1 MKNPIPKLISWLLV
15 LLWLPLSL
23 LAAQNAE
30 FQEGTHY
37 RRLDT
42 PVSTSTVDKIEVV
55 ELFWYGCPHC
65 YSLESVIDRW
75 LEEDKPE
82 NAEFVRI
89 PAVLNRN
96 WELGARA
103 FYTAKE
109 LGVLDKIH
117 SPLMNAI
124 HAEGRPMRNEADLA
138 EFFTEQGVD
147 KEAFHKAYNS
157 FAVETKL
164 RRAQQLVRSYG
175 VHSVPS
181 FVINGQYVVNTSMAG
196 SQERLFEIINYLIQR
211 ETEQGKAKIG

>member
-1 MKNPIPKLISWLLV
+1 MKNPTLKLIPWLLV

-23 LAAQNAE
+23 PAAENAE

-42 PVSTSTVDKIEVV
+42 PVATSTEDKIEVV

-65 YSLESVIDRW
+65 YSLEPAIDHW
-75 LEEDKPE
+75 LEEKKSE
-82 NAEFVRI
+82 NVEFVRI

-103 FYTAKE
+103 FYTAKA

-124 HAEGRPMRNEADLA
+124 HAQRRPMRNEADLA
-138 EFFTEQGVD
+138 EFFAGQGVD
-147 KEAFHKAYNS
+147 KESFHKAYNS
-157 FAVETKL
+157 FAVETQL
-164 RRAQQLVRSYG
+164 RRAQQLVRGYG

-181 FVINGQYVVNTSMAG
+181 FVINGEYVVTASMAG
-196 SQERLFEIINYLIQR
+196 SEERLFEVINHLIQK
-211 ETEQGKAKIG
+211 EAEQG

>member
-1 MKNPIPKLISWLLV
+1 MKTPLLKLIPWLLV
-15 LLWLPLSL
+15 LLGLPLSIP
-23 LAAQNAE
+23 AAENAE

-37 RRLDT
+37 RRLAT
-42 PVSTSTVDKIEVV
+42 PVSTSTEDKIEVV

-65 YSLESVIDRW
+65 YSLEPAIDRW

-103 FYTAKE
+103 FYTARE
-109 LGVLDKIH
+109 LDVLDKIH

-124 HAEGRPMRNEADLA
+124 HAQGRPMRNEADLA
-138 EFFTEQGVD
+138 EFFAEQGVD
-147 KEAFHKAYNS
+147 KEAFRKAYNS
-157 FAVETKL
+157 FAVETTL

-181 FVINGQYVVNTSMAG
+181 FVIDGKYVVNASMAG
-196 SQERLFEIINYLIQR
+196 SEERLFEIINYLIQK
-211 ETEQGKAKIG
+211 ET